1 MSFCHTHAKTHR
13 HNLMPDAVPC
23 SHAPPFC
30 LPRGSP
36 CGSPNPSTHTSHP
49 IYVRYIRISGYLRPR
64 LRLRLR
70 LMHIIHHISI
80 LFLWASCCWSSH
92 RLPLASCLSDSSR
105 SRCSITVILT
115 LYLCMHLHCSWSLL
129 HHDPHSAFPPVPS
142 TRPLIPL
149 LSSRFVW
156 FRLVT
161 LRMNT
166 HSCSYKSVYSRTA
179 IRSKRY
185 PTMIIDIDIH
195 KATCSSEIALLLL
208 LLYLSLIDPVIE

>member
-1 MSFCHTHAKTHR
+1 
-13 HNLMPDAVPC
+13 MP
-23 SHAPPFC
+23 C
-30 LPRGSP
+30 LALTLRPSVCLVDLPLVLIPRI
-36 CGSPNPSTHTSHP
+36 PSTSDISASQAIFALVFGSDSCISSITYLSSFFRHLVAGRLIDFLSHP
-49 IYVRYIRISGYLRPR
+49 VYP
-64 LRLRLR
+64 
-70 LMHIIHHISI
+70 IHLDLDARSPSFSLSI
-80 LFLWASCCWSSH
+80 F
-92 RLPLASCLSDSSR
+92 
-105 SRCSITVILT
+105 
-115 LYLCMHLHCSWSLL
+115 CMHLHCSWSLL

-166 HSCSYKSVYSRTA
+166 HSCSYKSVYSRTT

-195 KATCSSEIALLLL
+195 KATCSSGIALLLL
-208 LLYLSLIDPVIE
+208 LQ